1 MAISFGKVNRSASF
15 NPTSAF
21 PLDARYYFETLAA
34 AEAAAAA
41 AVEVGSAEGT
51 YFYGQN
57 VVVVTETDATLY
69 VINPNKTLKQVGKV
83 PLGDGKSI
91 AVADDGTISML
102 GFAEAEEGAQ
112 PRKKADGTIEWV
124 VPSTDTVDGLQTAVA
139 GLQSDVDAIDADYL
153 KAADKTAMANKVA
166 EDLQLIKQT
175 KQTTWQHL
183 RRCSRHQ

>member
-34 AEAAAAA
+34 AEAAATA

-83 PLGDGKSI
+83 PLGDYIKSSVSFGNHNHI
-91 AVADDGTISML
+91 L
-102 GFAEAEEGAQ
+102 
-112 PRKKADGTIEWV
+112 TIEV
-124 VPSTDTVDGLQTAVA
+124 SGC
-139 GLQSDVDAIDADYL
+139 GYR
-153 KAADKTAMANKVA
+153 N
-166 EDLQLIKQT
+166 
-175 KQTTWQHL
+175 
-183 RRCSRHQ
+183 